1 MTLTMKQDVA
11 IDPLNVARAD
21 TVMAHAQR
29 VVHPIQQVRF
39 GHFAAS
45 LKPPLK
51 FRFDHDNAN
60 HFLDSHG
67 DDFSD
72 NAEIPSLQ
80 SDVPATELLGEC
92 KSFSKRQNS
101 NNREKE

>member
-1 MTLTMKQDVA
+1 M
-11 IDPLNVARAD
+11 I
-21 TVMAHAQR
+21 
-29 VVHPIQQVRF
+29 
-39 GHFAAS
+39 
-45 LKPPLK
+45 
-51 FRFDHDNAN
+51 DHDNAN